1 MNSEPESKTN
11 PNLDNEIE
19 SKTMNTHICKS
30 DPKEMGSKKL
40 ATLELKVINHP
51 GVMMHVVSLF
61 ARRAFNLEGIAC
73 FPSRDGIH
81 SRIWLRVFED
91 DKLPQIQLQLE
102 KLIDV
107 VSVALHSAT
116 HEAFQRMET
125 FFAE

>member
-1 MNSEPESKTN
+1 MNSESETN
-11 PNLDNEIE
+11 SEKETE
-19 SKTMNTHICKS
+19 SKTMNTLIRESETEKV
-30 DPKEMGSKKL
+30 ESKKL
-40 ATLELKVINHP
+40 VTLELNVINHP

-91 DKLPQIQLQLE
+91 EKLSQIQLQLE

-107 VSVALHSAT
+107 VSVALHPAT